1 MEWLFD
7 NLISDNLIVS
17 FHQGMKNVSRKG
29 IRMWNALSPSALW
42 SSPVAKVLFFFFL
55 ISTLCDTS
63 LEYRLQRYNYLGGK
77 RGGGVEKGRI
87 YCNGHEMADLK
98 PRFLRDLR
106 AQSHPWTYFR
116 NHQLSKGRLL
126 LIILNHCSVLWQAQ
140 QGRTGSSWWESV

>member
-29 IRMWNALSPSALW
+29 IRMWNALTPSALW
-42 SSPVAKVLFFFFL
+42 SSPVAKVLLFFFL
-55 ISTLCDTS
+55 NKHPLWYS
-63 LEYRLQRYNYLGGK
+63 LEYRLQRYNYLGGG

-98 PRFLRDLR
+98 PRLLKEIYVPNLILER
-106 AQSHPWTYFR
+106 ALKIISFP
-116 NHQLSKGRLL
+116 GRLL
-126 LIILNHCSVLWQAQ
+126 LIILNLCSVLWQAQ